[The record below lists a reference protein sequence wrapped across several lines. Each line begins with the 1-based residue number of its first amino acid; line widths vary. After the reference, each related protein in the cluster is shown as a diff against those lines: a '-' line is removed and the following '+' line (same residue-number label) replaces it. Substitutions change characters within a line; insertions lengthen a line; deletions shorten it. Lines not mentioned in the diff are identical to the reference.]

1 MTDPLD
7 PLGRIPNTRRHR
19 RRASDP
25 PPDDLVQDGAGRNL
39 PAVVVGQTREDPRQ
53 NPREERRRAG
63 PKVDQTTLNA
73 HLIGQDHRRRG
84 LRAGQPALDEARASY
99 LGAEYSGAA
108 DRRPRPGLIKK
119 TDI

>member
-1 MTDPLD
+1 MTEPIDPI
-7 PLGRIPNTRRHR
+7 GRIPNTRRLR

-25 PPDDLVQDGAGRNL
+25 LPDDVERSTL
-39 PAVVVGQTREDPRQ
+39 PVPVAPV
-53 NPREERRRAG
+53 REEPRTAPRDERRGAAAHKPTG
-63 PKVDQTTLNA
+63 TTLDA

-84 LRAGQPALDEARASY
+84 LRAGQPALDEARATY